1 MTLIKKSYEEW
12 LKELFSI
19 NVSKGMDLGLKRM
32 ELALKKLGNPEKSYK
47 TIHVA
52 GTNGKGSVCL
62 KIAKALE
69 SMGRKVGLYTSPH
82 ISTYRERI
90 RVQGEMISKEDVE
103 RLLSEIMSAAEGST
117 YFEITT
123 LLGLTYFAEKKV
135 DYAVIETGMGGRL
148 DATNILNP
156 IISIVTSI
164 SLDHTETLG
173 KTIEAIAQEKAGI
186 IKENTPIVVGP
197 KLPHFLF
204 EKEALFKNAPFYKT
218 EGQFV
223 SYDEENNA
231 TSKKAM
237 EVLKFPQEAIETG
250 LKVRPSCRMEKIPH
264 KDLAYPIIFDVGH
277 NPGGLTALFQMIRK
291 EFGQIPITLIMG
303 MSKEKDQISC
313 LEIVK
318 KEASRF
324 HFVEAINGRGENRE
338 NLRNKLLELGESE
351 DRIKTHSTIKEGVLE
366 GIKTAKSLQSLLVI
380 TGSFFIMAE
389 ARRILGI
396 QEEIDFI
403 DMNESRHNP

>member
-19 NVSKGMDLGLKRM
+19 NTSKGMHLGLKRM

-69 SMGRKVGLYTSPH
+69 SMGKKVGLFTSPH

-90 RVQGEMISKEDVE
+90 RVDGEMISKEEVE
-103 RLLSEIMSAAEGST
+103 SLLSEIMSVAEGST

-123 LLGLTYFAEKKV
+123 LLGLTYFAKKKV
-135 DYAVIETGMGGRL
+135 DYAVIETGLGGRL
-148 DATNILNP
+148 DATNVLSP

-173 KTIEAIAQEKAGI
+173 STIEAIAQEKAGI

-197 KLPHFLF
+197 KLPHSLF
-204 EKEALFKNAPFYKT
+204 EKIALNKNAPFHKV
-218 EGQFV
+218 EGQFS

-237 EVLKFPQEAIETG
+237 EAMSLPKEAIEAG
-250 LKVRPSCRMEKIPH
+250 LMVRPSCRMEKLYY
-264 KDLAYPIIFDVGH
+264 KELAYPIIFDVGH

-291 EFGQIPITLIMG
+291 EFGPIPITLIMG
-303 MSKEKDQISC
+303 MGKEKDQISC

-318 KEASRF
+318 NEASSF
-324 HFVEAINGRGENRE
+324 HFIEATNGRGENRE
-338 NLRNKLLELGESE
+338 NLKQKLLQLGVCE
-351 DRIKTHSTIKEGVLE
+351 DRIRTHATIKEGVLE
-366 GIKTAKSLQSLLVI
+366 GLKTANSLRSLLLI
-380 TGSFFIMAE
+380 TGTFFIMAE
-389 ARRILGI
+389 ARRALGI

-403 DMNESRHNP
+403 DMNERRVNS